1 MFPFVVI
8 VVIVVVVITIVV
20 IIVITIVITVVIIAS
35 VAILCACF
43 VSTFIK
49 SAFRIRICAFVF
61 AGFGTAR
68 CLFGRNLSRVQ
79 VRRIV
84 RREL

>member
-1 MFPFVVI
+1 VFPFVII

-20 IIVITIVITVVIIAS
+20 IVIVAIVVVIIAS
-35 VAILCACF
+35 LAILLSCF

-49 SAFRIRICAFVF
+49 SVFRIRICAFVF

-68 CLFGRNLSRVQ
+68 CLFGRNLHRVQ